1 MIPLNYI
8 TLKKLSIDKIR
19 GYVEQKRRD
28 SNISGQ
34 SSGVFSS
41 CQGNLGSHHL
51 VLLNCFIIRPVK
63 TVVFWQKSCFS

>member
-1 MIPLNYI
+1 MDHIIWTCNLNN
-8 TLKKLSIDKIR
+8 LKKLSIDKIR

-41 CQGNLGSHHL
+41 CQGNSDS
-51 VLLNCFIIRPVK
+51 K
-63 TVVFWQKSCFS
+63 TVYFY

>member
-41 CQGNLGSHHL
+41 CQGNL
-51 VLLNCFIIRPVK
+51 K
-63 TVVFWQKSCFS
+63 AFSTLAS